1 MNQHTHTHT
10 QIKVINLGNGHI
22 RVYGRKRDISTEGEK
37 SQNALEEGIAL
48 WKN

>member
-1 MNQHTHTHT
+1 MNQNTHTNKSNT
-10 QIKVINLGNGHI
+10 FGNGHI
-22 RVYGRKRDISTEGEK
+22 RVYGHKRDISTEGEK